1 MSWKKINIKF
11 IHYVAI
17 VIVVLY
23 VVLIVINLS
32 PWDININNYVRWI
45 GRIAVIFV
53 IIKSLFIKEKHEI

>member
-11 IHYVAI
+11 VHYVAI
-17 VIVVLY
+17 VIATLY
-23 VVLIVINLS
+23 VVLIVINLG

-53 IIKSLFIKEKHEI
+53 IIRRTFY